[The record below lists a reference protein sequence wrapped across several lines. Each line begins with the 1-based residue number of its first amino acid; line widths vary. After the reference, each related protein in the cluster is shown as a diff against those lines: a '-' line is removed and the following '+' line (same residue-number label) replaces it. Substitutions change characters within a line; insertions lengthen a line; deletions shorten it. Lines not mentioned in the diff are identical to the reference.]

1 MIISI
6 LQIRK
11 LNYDLGFLYDT
22 LSTSGK
28 HAFRLYPEQ
37 RCLPVPGLLTR
48 GALHAPTLNS
58 AGSLAS

>member
-28 HAFRLYPEQ
+28 HAFRYIQ
-37 RCLPVPGLLTR
+37 NK
-48 GALHAPTLNS
+48 GAYQCQDF
-58 AGSLAS
+58 